1 MRHIVIKTKWA
12 SLCKAGNAT
21 AYVCVMSIA
30 VCFSNYFVNKQNV
43 RSFSNIFNM
52 NLLKT
57 NSKEIKKHIFEE
69 ECLVSVLSLEL
80 LDILNHLITNIKTN
94 CSQDFKNFFSEHN
107 STKDRKLVEVNK
119 NDVFQGCEKGLN
131 KIIPK
136 TLFGCNHNYKIF
148 RKCIKIIIFTMRKQC
163 YIFENLLQSWD
174 YSVEPW
180 NKHELKNSQLFL
192 KCILLWLFKYIL
204 SAIICLNFYVTTRK
218 DLDENKLYYF
228 WKSNWHH
235 CFDKEIHL
243 MMLRGTIVKA
253 AHSLGKLARR
263 KYSMQERLK
272 IKQMNQEIPRL
283 HLVLKS
289 NNDFRPIVR
298 YKNNMINSSEKYK
311 VKERLILLRK
321 LNGKENPRVETQFQ
335 SLYSKWSVQ
344 GKPTLYFVKTDLSNA
359 FGCINRSK
367 LFKVIAEKHFNYKKT
382 EYSQHL
388 NKKIATHLKE
398 LVSELH
404 SPLLVR
410 IGSSVYEWK
419 TGLVQGYQYSPAL
432 AELYYSYMDDL
443 YFKQHIEHNE
453 IGLKL
458 FARVVDD
465 YLYITDSVEDAITF
479 LDKLSNYPNVNKQ
492 KTVINFQ
499 HKDFKHSKNIT
510 FVGYNY
516 DTEKL
521 IVSRANKIF
530 TGQMCFKITFS
541 PAIVN
546 LVKFLENRV
555 GQSAIP
561 INRHIFNL
569 YHKDEE
575 IIWRHIFIT
584 FCISANKFCSILS
597 VICPES
603 EMFKY
608 IPLYKRVTLKLCNSI
623 INVLL
628 QNTPEDYSLVFCI
641 NHICYVSFKAL
652 QLCAKRT
659 SKCSVI
665 LPYIN
670 TELAKTN
677 CLFGKWREHASRLGE
692 TKIEANR
699 IICRRTDLRKIMK
712 EFEELPAGFLC
723 YNNIY

>member
-1 MRHIVIKTKWA
+1 MSLVTPHPLPSQRKKPAKFWCFSVCACSDKSPQNYKIILCLSHIMLFVYIFNVYNL
-12 SLCKAGNAT
+12 LCYFKFI
-21 AYVCVMSIA
+21 VCVMSIA

-119 NDVFQGCEKGLN
+119 NDVFQGCE
-131 KIIPK
+131 
-136 TLFGCNHNYKIF
+136 
-148 RKCIKIIIFTMRKQC
+148 
-163 YIFENLLQSWD
+163 
-174 YSVEPW
+174 
-180 NKHELKNSQLFL
+180 
-192 KCILLWLFKYIL
+192 
-204 SAIICLNFYVTTRK
+204 K